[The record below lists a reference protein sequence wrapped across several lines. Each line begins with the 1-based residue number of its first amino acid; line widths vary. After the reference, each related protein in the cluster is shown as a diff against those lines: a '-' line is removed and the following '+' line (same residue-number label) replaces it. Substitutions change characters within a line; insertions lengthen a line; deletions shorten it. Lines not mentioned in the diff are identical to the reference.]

1 MQEVLQHIIP
11 TMEQLE
17 QERQELAECITTVK
31 ALTLHEQSAHAKV
44 AAQMLLLQQQQ
55 QQGKQAQQQSPT
67 QQQQQQQQ
75 QPQGRVG
82 ASRAAGRRAA
92 AVRQVSA
99 ATAATLRRSVRARG
113 TSAAAAASA
122 KSRKAAAAAANAAAG
137 EVEPSPVGYY
147 MSLLQQAMEAE
158 PEAVSHTNTAA
169 AAAAPTE
176 GSAAAN
182 GSAAG
187 SSSEAVV
194 AATATSSSGSSSMSR
209 HMQGMCKDMVA
220 DMDRRLMRWRTLSGA
235 RSAVS
240 FVFRSEQLASLLLA
254 SFPYLPMT
262 AVMCDYVPAAWAAAV
277 KRQQLQAH
285 PAAAAEDGR
294 S

>member
-1 MQEVLQHIIP
+1 
-11 TMEQLE
+11 
-17 QERQELAECITTVK
+17 
-31 ALTLHEQSAHAKV
+31 
-44 AAQMLLLQQQQ
+44 
-55 QQGKQAQQQSPT
+55 
-67 QQQQQQQQ
+67 
-75 QPQGRVG
+75 
-82 ASRAAGRRAA
+82 
-92 AVRQVSA
+92 VSA
-99 ATAATLRRSVRARG
+99 AAAATRRRSVRARG
-113 TSAAAAASA
+113 ASATAAARVKSREAAAAAASG
-122 KSRKAAAAAANAAAG
+122 AAG

-147 MSLLQQAMEAE
+147 MSLLQQAIEAE
-158 PEAVSHTNTAA
+158 PEAVSHTNTAAAAA

-194 AATATSSSGSSSMSR
+194 AATTASSSSSSSMSR

-220 DMDRRLMRWRTLSGA
+220 DMDRKLLRWRTLSGA

-262 AVMCDYVPAAWAAAV
+262 AVMCDYVPAARAAAV